1 MQKHVFQIFL
11 IFISVVDFSRIFYD
25 YLVDSVCRLV
35 GWARIAFTC
44 FSSSSCSAPISTF
57 LFFSLSLSLS
67 ISLLHSIHIFVSRV
81 FLFGTG
87 VRVFVDFLPCH
98 AVIALLFVHFG
109 WISWTFH
116 QVSEWKAKYTTCIL
130 SYLKKIIFR
139 MEFIVSYFSKCAV
152 SCVLS
157 FCFPLGSE
165 RVSARAFSLSRIFIF
180 VQWNHAVFCRW
191 HCNLTGYSLSHFRL
205 ASSLFF

>member
-81 FLFGTG
+81 F
-87 VRVFVDFLPCH
+87 FLALGCVYLSISCH
-98 AVIALLFVHFG
+98 VMLLL
-109 WISWTFH
+109 
-116 QVSEWKAKYTTCIL
+116 L
-130 SYLKKIIFR
+130 SYS
-139 MEFIVSYFSKCAV
+139 FI
-152 SCVLS
+152 
-157 FCFPLGSE
+157 
-165 RVSARAFSLSRIFIF
+165 
-180 VQWNHAVFCRW
+180 
-191 HCNLTGYSLSHFRL
+191 L
-205 ASSLFF
+205 AGFLQPSIRFLNEKQNILHVYYHI